1 VASVFAA
8 RIASK
13 WPVYAPDGR
22 NPGAARSMLC
32 FPQMATKAEITAE
45 QYLNMTFE
53 YDAELVHGEI
63 VERSTPD
70 RLHSLMQFLILMEIG
85 RLIQSHPLF
94 PYPELRL
101 QLEPRVVRIPDISV
115 FGGQRPQ
122 EDVPSTP
129 PLIAIEILSKDERHP
144 NLMQKLEEYRVWGVP
159 NIWVVDPRNKRLAYY
174 NEAGLQFV
182 SSLVLADYPLE
193 LTPGVLFS
201 DL

>member
-1 VASVFAA
+1 
-8 RIASK
+8 
-13 WPVYAPDGR
+13 
-22 NPGAARSMLC
+22 MLC

-45 QYLNMTFE
+45 QYLPMTFE
-53 YDAELVHGEI
+53 HDAEFVHGEI
-63 VERSTPD
+63 VERDMPD

-85 RLIQSHPLF
+85 RLIRSHPLF

-101 QLEPRVVRIPDISV
+101 RLEARVVRIPDISV
-115 FGGQRPQ
+115 FAVQPPQ
-122 EDVPSTP
+122 EDVPSSP

-159 NIWVVDPRNKRLAYY
+159 NIWVVDPGNKRLAFY
-174 NEAGLQFV
+174 NEAGLQYV
-182 SSLVLADYPLE
+182 SSLAVAGYPFE